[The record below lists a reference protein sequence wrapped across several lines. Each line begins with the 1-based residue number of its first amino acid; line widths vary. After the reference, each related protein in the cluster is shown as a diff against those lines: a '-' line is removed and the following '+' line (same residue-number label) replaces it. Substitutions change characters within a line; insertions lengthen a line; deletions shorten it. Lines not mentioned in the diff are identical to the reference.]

1 MKRNRNL
8 SIILII
14 VGYLLLCSV
23 GCKTVETVSVTP
35 SLPDFSPVRPT
46 RPALDPIPDDAQLPI
61 PVLTNMIRQS
71 SYARQLEKY
80 ADGWERYYERLN
92 ILFGGQYADSR

>member
-46 RPALDPIPDDAQLPI
+46 RPVLDPIPDGAQLPI
-61 PVLTNMIRQS
+61 PVLTNTIKQM
-71 SYARQLEKY
+71 SYSEQLEKY
-80 ADGWERYYERLN
+80 ADGWERFYERLK
-92 ILFGGQYADSR
+92 ILFGGQDADSR

>member
-46 RPALDPIPDDAQLPI
+46 RPVLDPISDDAQIPV
-61 PVLTNMIRQS
+61 PVLTNTIKQM
-71 SYARQLEKY
+71 SYSEQLEKY
-80 ADGWERYYERLN
+80 ADGWERYYERLK
-92 ILFGGQYADSR
+92 ILFGGQDADSR